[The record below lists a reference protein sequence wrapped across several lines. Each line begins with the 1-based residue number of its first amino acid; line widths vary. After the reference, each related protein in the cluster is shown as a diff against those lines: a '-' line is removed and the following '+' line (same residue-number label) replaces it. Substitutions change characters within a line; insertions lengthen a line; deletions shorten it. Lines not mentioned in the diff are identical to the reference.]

1 MRNLINRWNF
11 LQSWSNFQNVT
22 IFYRML
28 VHVVPVYS
36 ALKHS
41 HQVHQT
47 LVQRSIVDGGW
58 VNKYERAPLAASFKC
73 SGNVHK
79 LQSVKCV
86 MFRQNST
93 RLTQQLPFRG
103 PTCSAPPTPGTAC
116 PRFRASAPW
125 KEVASTN
132 SRKRRSFHQMMKT
145 TRLCL
150 PKKI

>member
-28 VHVVPVYS
+28 VHVDSVYS
-36 ALKHS
+36 GLKHS
-41 HQVHQT
+41 HQVH
-47 LVQRSIVDGGW
+47 QRSIVDGGW

-150 PKKI
+150 PKKV